1 MGGKNSNRPTEVL
14 TGVVVG
20 NKLFES
26 AIKAVGLDPNMIR
39 HVVAGVL
46 TPIGA
51 KPQTLSP
58 DELGVILPSLEEKLR
73 LLVPPDKAHACIA
86 KLRHL
91 LISWEG

>member
-1 MGGKNSNRPTEVL
+1 MAKKTSDRPTEVL
-14 TGVVVG
+14 TGLVVG

-26 AIKAVGLDPNMIR
+26 AVKAVGLDQNMVR
-39 HVVAGVL
+39 HIVAGVL
-46 TPIGA
+46 APIGF

-58 DELGVILPSLEEKLR
+58 DELGAILRSLEERLR
-73 LLVPPDKAHACIA
+73 LLVPPDKAHASIA